1 MIAKAEFLAVKTCSG
16 GWFIQSDSVEI
27 LFFRHILA

>member
-1 MIAKAEFLAVKTCSG
+1 MTNLEDEFRDRQRKRFGVELRG
-16 GWFIQSDSVEI
+16 SVEI